1 VEPLSGT
8 PTATPEEQFQAI
20 SLLLDQGV
28 DPSVVDSPQQEEGPT
43 RPGALVPGDGSQDP
57 TLKLTDTE
65 QTQLAEYLCELC
77 DRNDGVMDG
86 RRETEQDIQLAYKM
100 AADPQQQ
107 GRGPAP
113 SEMVSEFTMSL
124 TDQASAR
131 ITANIMGVDPIAKVT
146 PIDGADQESLV
157 SIETAAAT
165 ERFLQEYTLREMNLR
180 TKLPLAIHRV
190 CKVGTCVLK
199 AEWKTRKKMVWKL
212 QQDLLSGRET
222 YARIPQ
228 VEGKVNVQLV
238 PNRHM
243 IVWPPTIADWQ
254 EEYEIVGQEEF
265 YSKSRWHALAASLGL
280 DKETVDRVDA
290 QPGGESDFL
299 GEEVLAESGVEVTSM
314 RESMPMTKLTELWCD
329 TVIPG
334 RTEPE
339 KFQVI
344 LHRDTRQILWA
355 DYNRYQSQKHPYFP
369 IRYKLVDELA
379 WGDGVGHE
387 VRMHQACDSALR
399 NLELDSLKA
408 GAYWVILRRSGW
420 VHETLTDRVMPGQ
433 VIPVDDVEADFKPIK
448 LGGEVPELISAKQ
461 DNSYRAREAS
471 GQSAVLSGMGD
482 PIQKSGAGTGSTV
495 ALIEQAGK
503 KFGQVDATIRN
514 DLSAF
519 YQFTLELIAQM
530 APEGVYYRCAN
541 EEDARVLMS
550 LRWTPPRGD
559 VGSLYHIWAQAPS
572 AANSQEARKQAL
584 VMASQYLEQH
594 LSQWLPMAQQILSQ
608 ENPAAIDRLNR
619 EVLDF
624 RRKLTYR
631 VIEDYDIP
639 GIKDQI
645 PEIPEPI
652 PEDQVINQLMQQL
665 QQMQQQYEQL
675 QMQFQQHLAT
685 MPQQPMEA
693 APVQ

>member
-1 VEPLSGT
+1 VEPLSST

-20 SLLLDQGV
+20 SLLLDQGA
-28 DPSVVDSPQQEEGPT
+28 DPSVLDSAQQEEGPT
-43 RPGALVPGDGSQDP
+43 RPGALVPGDGSQAP
-57 TLKLTDTE
+57 TLKLTSDEETK
-65 QTQLAEYLCELC
+65 LAQYLCELC
-77 DRNDGVMDG
+77 DRYDGVMDS
-86 RRETEQDIQLAYKM
+86 RREIEQDIQLAYKM
-100 AADPQQQ
+100 APDPQQQ

-157 SIETAAAT
+157 SIETAEAT

-190 CKVGTCVLK
+190 CKVGTCILK
-199 AEWKTRKKMVWKL
+199 AEWKTKKKMVWKL
-212 QQDLLSGRET
+212 REDLLTGAQSYDRT
-222 YARIPQ
+222 PRI
-228 VEGKVNVQLV
+228 EGKVNVQLV
-238 PNRHM
+238 PNRHVL
-243 IVWPPTIADWQ
+243 IWPPTISDWQ
-254 EEYEIVGQEEF
+254 DEYEIVGQEEF
-265 YSKSRWHALAASLGL
+265 YSRSRWHALAASLNL
-280 DKETVDRVDA
+280 EKEVVEQVDA

-299 GEEVLAESGVEVTSM
+299 GEEVLAESGVEMTAM
-314 RESMPMTKLTELWCD
+314 HESMPMTKLTELWCD

-355 DYNRYQSQKHPYFP
+355 DYNRYQSQKHPFFP
-369 IRYKLVDELA
+369 VRYKLVDELA

-399 NLELDSLKA
+399 NLELDGLKA
-408 GAYWVILRRSGW
+408 GAYHVVLRRSGW

-433 VIPVDDVEADFKPIK
+433 VIPVDDVNEDFKTAK
-448 LGGEVPELISAKQ
+448 LGGEVPEIGSAKQ
-461 DNSYRAREAS
+461 DNSFRAREAS
-471 GQSAVLSGMGD
+471 GQAPVLSGLGD
-482 PIQKSGAGTGSTV
+482 PVQKSGTGTGATV

-519 YQFTLELIAQM
+519 YQFVLELIAQM

-550 LRWTPPRGD
+550 LRWTPPKGE

-594 LSQWLPMAQQILSQ
+594 LAQWLPMAQQILQ
-608 ENPAAIDRLNR
+608 MENPAAIDRLNR
-619 EVLDF
+619 LVLDF
-624 RRKLTYR
+624 RRELTYR

-639 GIKDQI
+639 GIKDKI
-645 PEIPEPI
+645 PDLPPPI

-675 QMQFQQHLAT
+675 QMQVQQ
-685 MPQQPMEA
+685 MMGVQQQPMVEGT
-693 APVQ
+693 PVQ